1 MQAVRRR
8 AVRAVR
14 LPVEPRIALPPRV
27 RRAPARFSHGSFG
40 MRRPGTLRIG
50 SALGIPIL
58 VHVSWLIAAILVTM
72 SLTALFRPFAP
83 RAAPILAAATAL
95 VFFASI
101 VAHELAHGAVAQRL
115 GVPVVSIT
123 LFVFGRVAQIAREP
137 KRPRDELLIAVAG
150 PLASAAIGLAC
161 LAVSRSGLLPPF
173 VAEPIAWVARI
184 NLGVAVFNLLP
195 GFPLDGGRIARA
207 VLWRMSGDPQRA
219 TVTASRIGQGIAYIL
234 IAMGGLSAIAGNI
247 GNGIWIAFVGWFL
260 LNAAASS
267 VASATLRGVMQGVAA
282 GQAMSLDYPSVPAEM
297 TLASY
302 IEQVAFV
309 TGRRTHLVTHPY
321 GIGGFVTLEQVTAVP
336 RAAWTTTTVGSIE
349 ISIDAP
355 PSVSPETPLVDVLEA
370 MADARLVTVRRGARL
385 VGVIE
390 HDRLLAVL
398 RAHLDVGA
406 PTPGPGF
413 QQLQSSVKHAA

>member
-1 MQAVRRR
+1 MK
-8 AVRAVR
+8 
-14 LPVEPRIALPPRV
+14 
-27 RRAPARFSHGSFG
+27 
-40 MRRPGTLRIG
+40 RPGTLRIG

-72 SLTALFRPFAP
+72 SLTAVFRPVAP
-83 RAAPILAAATAL
+83 HAAPVLAAVTAL

-123 LFVFGRVAQIAREP
+123 LFVFGGIAQIAREP

-150 PLASAAIGLAC
+150 PLASAVIGLVC
-161 LAVSRSGLLPPF
+161 LAAARSGLLPPIAT
-173 VAEPIAWVARI
+173 VPIAWVARI
-184 NLGVAVFNLLP
+184 NIGVAIFNCLP

-207 VLWRMSGDPQRA
+207 LIWGMSGDPQRA
-219 TVTASRIGQGIAYIL
+219 TIAASRIGQGIAYLL
-234 IAMGGLSAIAGNI
+234 IAMGGLLAMSGNI
-247 GNGIWIAFVGWFL
+247 GNGIWTAFIGWFL
-260 LNAAASS
+260 LNAAGSS
-267 VASATLRGVMQGVAA
+267 VANATLRGAMQGAVA
-282 GQAMSLDYPSVPAEM
+282 GHAMSLDYPSVPAEM

-302 IEQVAFV
+302 IEDVTFV

-336 RAAWTTTTVGSIE
+336 RAAWTTTTVGAIE
-349 ISIDAP
+349 TLIDAP

-370 MADARLVTVRRGARL
+370 MANAPLVTVRRGAQL

-398 RAHLDVGA
+398 RAHLDVGPLPLPPVPA
-406 PTPGPGF
+406 FPQGSP
-413 QQLQSSVKHAA
+413 QVKHAA